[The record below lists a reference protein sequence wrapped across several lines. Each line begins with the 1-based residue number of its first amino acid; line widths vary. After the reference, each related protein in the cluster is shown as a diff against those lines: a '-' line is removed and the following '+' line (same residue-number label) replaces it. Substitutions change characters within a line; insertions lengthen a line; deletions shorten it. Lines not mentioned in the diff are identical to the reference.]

1 MSKNEVHPINITLP
15 CSPNDMIY
23 VIPVKEPANENG
35 KPLYIVPDRVEE
47 LKIVA
52 ADKSSGS
59 GNLILVRV
67 SNCWGYFSWDN
78 TAFATAEAAAEGF
91 DRLMKIYEFN
101 TASQVEYI
109 PVPADEQKKKGKK
122 KK

>member
-15 CSPNDMIY
+15 CSPNDIIY
-23 VIPVKEPANENG
+23 VIPIKETADEKG

-52 ADKSSGS
+52 ADTASGPC
-59 GNLILVRV
+59 NLIVVRV
-67 SNCWGYFSWDN
+67 ANCWGDFSWDT
-78 TAFATAEAAAEGF
+78 TAFATAEAAAEGY

-101 TASQVEYI
+101 TAPQVEYI
-109 PVPADEQKKKGKK
+109 PLPADEQKKKGKK